1 MLEHFHGLDRHKR
14 SSMIS
19 ILNREGKEEK
29 LISVG
34 LNLNDYIKSLGP
46 KDAVVMESCIGSFYW
61 ADKIESKGSS
71 CAIID
76 PYRFRIIKDSW
87 NKTDKN
93 DCRNMSKALWVHK
106 VTGEFGLPQV
116 YKPSQPV
123 RELRKL
129 FTQYGNLNKYI
140 NKLKNNIQSTLMD
153 NGVVLS
159 SDDKS
164 DLFSQKRSDFIFS
177 KLDISSASKIS
188 IEISLDILWKVEE
201 KKKLLTNEIIKAG
214 ISFEKEVKLLISI
227 KGITP
232 LSALAFLSDVGD
244 VRRFKTLRKMNAYL
258 GLVPRIK
265 ESGDKTRV
273 GHINKASRKLTRS
286 LLTQSLIQ
294 AIDASPY
301 FRKFYDDVKSRRGA
315 GRSRIALIRK

>member
-1 MLEHFHGLDRHKR
+1 MLKRFHGLDRHKR

-19 ILNREGKEEK
+19 ILSREGKEEK
-29 LISVG
+29 LYSVG
-34 LNLNDYIKSLGP
+34 VSLNSYIKSLGP
-46 KDAVVMESCIGSFYW
+46 EDAVVMETGIGSFYW
-61 ADKIESKGSS
+61 ADKIEAQGAT
-71 CAIID
+71 CTIID

-106 VTGEFGLPQV
+106 VTGEFGVPEV
-116 YKPSQPV
+116 YKPSQTV

-129 FTQYGNLNKYI
+129 FAQYGNLNKYI
-140 NKLKNNIQSTLMD
+140 CKLKNNIQSTLLD

-159 SDDKS
+159 ADDKS
-164 DLFSQKRSDFIFS
+164 AFLTKKSSGSIFNN
-177 KLDISSASKIS
+177 LDISEASKIS

-201 KKKLLTNEIIKAG
+201 KKEILTNEIIKAG

-232 LSALAFLSDVGD
+232 L
-244 VRRFKTLRKMNAYL
+244 
-258 GLVPRIK
+258 
-265 ESGDKTRV
+265 
-273 GHINKASRKLTRS
+273 
-286 LLTQSLIQ
+286 LIQ

-301 FRKFYDDVKSRRGA
+301 FRKFYENIKVRRGA
-315 GRSRIALIRK
+315 GRSRIALIRKLCGIMRRMLLNNETFRDIKQSLYDKKINCYEKQLKEFKMERKRA